1 MILRNITKK
10 IAHSGLCSRRDAK
23 TLVTSGKVQING
35 KIVRTPTAKVEDRD
49 EILVN
54 NKKLKREDELKIWVF
69 HKPVGYITSNKDPQG
84 RPTIFDILPKDL
96 PRLVSVG
103 RLDMKSEGLLLLTN
117 NGELARYFELPEN
130 KLKRLY
136 HVRVYGSVSERKLK
150 NLEKGSVIG
159 GIKYGKIFAKIIKQE
174 NANSWLEFILT
185 EGKNREIRKIVAD
198 MGLSI
203 SRLKRV
209 EYAGYKLGSIKKG
222 EIMQSKIREET
233 YEDYL
238 RKAEGS

>member
-1 MILRNITKK
+1 MILINITKK

-23 TLVTSGKVQING
+23 ELVTSGKVQING
-35 KIVRTPTAKVEDRD
+35 KTVRSPTTKVEDSD
-49 EILVN
+49 AILVN
-54 NKKLKREDELKIWVF
+54 NKKLKRADELKIWVF

-84 RPTIFDILPKDL
+84 RPTIFDILPKTL

-103 RLDMKSEGLLLLTN
+103 RLDIKSEGLLLLTN
-117 NGELARYFELPEN
+117 NGVLARYFELPEN
-130 KLKRLY
+130 ELERVY
-136 HVRVYGSVSERKLK
+136 HVRVFGAIKESRLK
-150 NLEKGSVIG
+150 GLEKGCVID

-198 MGLSI
+198 MGLSV

-209 EYAGYKLGSIKKG
+209 QYAGYTLGAIKKG
-222 EIMQSKIREET
+222 EIMQSKITEET
-233 YEDYL
+233 YENYI
-238 RKAEGS
+238 RKAEGP